1 MNSKSSLTFFCFKK
15 LIILQIFFVV
25 VGDPTQDA
33 NQMPGVGQL
42 TNAYVQMVNR
52 GDSHKASSPDCR
64 VLTPRQ
70 PPIAGQAIR

>member
-1 MNSKSSLTFFCFKK
+1 M
-15 LIILQIFFVV
+15 
-25 VGDPTQDA
+25 VGDPAHDA
-33 NQMPGVGQL
+33 NQMQGVGNV

-52 GDSHKASSPDCR
+52 GESHKASSPDCR

>member
-1 MNSKSSLTFFCFKK
+1 M
-15 LIILQIFFVV
+15 
-25 VGDPTQDA
+25 VGDPAHDA
-33 NQMPGVGQL
+33 NQMQGVGNV

>member
-1 MNSKSSLTFFCFKK
+1 M
-15 LIILQIFFVV
+15 

-33 NQMPGVGQL
+33 NQMQGVGNV

-64 VLTPRQ
+64 VLTTRH
-70 PPIAGQAIR
+70 PPIAGQGIRYLRF